1 MFHLKCNKFWFLKLI
16 YNLYNRLYES
26 RISSGENVEKELRK
40 MIVKTKTFTLKPI
53 APEEAVIQME
63 LLGHDFFVFISSET
77 GGTAVV
83 YKRKDK
89 NYGLIEPVV

>member
-1 MFHLKCNKFWFLKLI
+1 
-16 YNLYNRLYES
+16 
-26 RISSGENVEKELRK
+26 

-63 LLGHDFFVFISSET
+63 LLGHDLFVFISLES
-77 GGTAVV
+77 GKSADV